1 MKKYDFNSISK
12 GRSFLMGI
20 AALWIMVYHSGVPF
34 LLKDGNGF
42 KHIIYIL
49 GYYNYL
55 FKSLGQTGVD
65 IALFLSAI
73 GLYYSLEKNDDVK
86 EFYSRRIRRA
96 LPAYLLVNLL
106 WEIYTFK
113 SVLQSIFHI
122 LGISLF
128 TEGYRNNW
136 FFTLIFFLYLI
147 FPPAYRLYKRN
158 GEKGIIVLIILDLAF
173 NYVFSLLFPELFLR
187 CEILLRR
194 IPVFLLGLLFS
205 KTIKENK
212 KTNPF
217 IVLFIALLGL
227 ALSFSYLSQ
236 EANITSRLY
245 RYIESV
251 FGITVI
257 IPFSYLYDYVK
268 EGKLFRKIT
277 QVIEWCGNYS
287 METYLLYEKL
297 LVVIEPLIGQYGSLC
312 LAIIGA
318 ILCFLLVKPLRRFN
332 SLFS

>member
-1 MKKYDFNSISK
+1 
-12 GRSFLMGI
+12 MGI

-42 KHIIYIL
+42 RHIIYIF

-73 GLYYSLEKNDDVK
+73 GLYYSLEKNDNVK
-86 EFYSRRIRRA
+86 EFYSRRIRRV

-113 SVLQSIFHI
+113 SVPQSIFHV

-147 FPPAYRLYKRN
+147 FPFVYRLYKKS
-158 GEKGIIVLIILDLAF
+158 GEKRIIILITLDLAF

-194 IPVFLLGLLFS
+194 IPMFLLGLSFS
-205 KTIKENK
+205 KTVKENK
-212 KTNPF
+212 KTNPC

-236 EANITSRLY
+236 EVNMTNRLY

-251 FGITVI
+251 FGIAVI
-257 IPFSYLYDYVK
+257 VLFSYLYDYVK
-268 EGKLFRKIT
+268 DGKLFRKIT
-277 QVIEWCGNYS
+277 QVIEWCGNYWS
-287 METYLLYEKL
+287 NTM
-297 LVVIEPLIGQYGSLC
+297 
-312 LAIIGA
+312 
-318 ILCFLLVKPLRRFN
+318 
-332 SLFS
+332 LFVGKTIAPF